1 MIKYV
6 VVASRGRSLSNMIN
20 NVADHKTVQHMELN
34 MSGTTNTL
42 TSVQKDNWIIE
53 IRYGEFT

>member
-1 MIKYV
+1 
-6 VVASRGRSLSNMIN
+6 MIN

>member
-1 MIKYV
+1 MT
-6 VVASRGRSLSNMIN
+6 N
-20 NVADHKTVQHMELN
+20 NVADHKTVQNMELN